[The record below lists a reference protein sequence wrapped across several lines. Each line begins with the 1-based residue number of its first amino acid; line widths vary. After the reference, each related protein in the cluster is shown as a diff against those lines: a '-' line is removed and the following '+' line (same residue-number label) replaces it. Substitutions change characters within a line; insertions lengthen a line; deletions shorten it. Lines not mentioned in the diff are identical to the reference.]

1 MMIAMA
7 GSQNANLAN
16 IPQSQKSE
24 STGSGA
30 EGSEGKEGGK
40 NTSEDSSVSGPEA
53 GVGTTNEEGAPYA
66 VQKGHGTKDRLSKN
80 QSQWQEEFIRLYKPM
95 RLGGLNAKDEY
106 VKGNLKLE
114 KGMKEITAPLE
125 PTPVKPETEL
135 KNILAEY
142 TETQKDSI
150 RREEI
155 PNYYKKCVQNYFDS
169 IH

>member
-1 MMIAMA
+1 MA
-7 GSQNANLAN
+7 GSQNANLVS
-16 IPQSQKSE
+16 IPQSQKSK
-24 STGSGA
+24 STSSGA
-30 EGSEGKEGGK
+30 ERSEGKEGGK
-40 NTSEDSSVSGPEA
+40 NPSEDSSVSGPEA
-53 GVGTTNEEGAPYA
+53 GVGTTNEEGDSYA